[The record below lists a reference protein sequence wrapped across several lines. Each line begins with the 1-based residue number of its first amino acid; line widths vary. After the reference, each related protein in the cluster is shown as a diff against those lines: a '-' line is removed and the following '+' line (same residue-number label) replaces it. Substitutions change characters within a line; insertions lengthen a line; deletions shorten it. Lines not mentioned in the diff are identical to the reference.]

1 LSPAVTLTG
10 PAFAEV
16 LVADDAVRVDEVQ
29 RRPVAVGERAPDLVG
44 DVDRDRVVDLA
55 LLGRLPTP
63 YGQLLLCAKTLTCSL
78 SGESGSAARS

>member
-44 DVDRDRVVDLA
+44 VVDRDRVVDLA
-55 LLGRLPTP
+55 LLGRLPH
-63 YGQLLLCAKTLTCSL
+63 AVR
-78 SGESGSAARS
+78 SAAALRENAYLLAER